1 MLGSL
6 EARPAD
12 PLLSLIRLFD
22 ADPRTDKIDLGVGVY
37 RDADGRT
44 PVMAAVKAAEVRL
57 VDLQDSKSYLGAEG
71 DTGFVE
77 AMANLAL
84 GPMAMRKSYAGLQTP
99 GGTGALRLLLEL
111 WLRANPGGTVW
122 LGIPSWPVHET
133 MIRRI
138 GARLKTYITYDR
150 IAQKAC
156 PDALLAAISSAK
168 ADDLFLLHGCCHNP
182 SGADPD
188 IALWQT
194 IGEALSKSGAT
205 ALVDLAYQG
214 LGAGLDED
222 AAGLRILLDL
232 VPELLLAYSCDKN
245 FGLYRDRVGAAFVFS
260 NKAVH
265 LEIAKGHL
273 AEIARSCWSMPP
285 DHGGALVRLIMADPG
300 LKALWES
307 ELEQMAQRIRTL
319 RNRLAQYGTVG
330 KFEFERL
337 IDEKGMFALLPT
349 TPEEVAKLRNA
360 RGIFMVEA
368 GRINLAGL
376 KESDCDR
383 FVQAIRSLV

>member
-22 ADPRTDKIDLGVGVY
+22 ADPRSDKIDLGVGVY

-57 VDLQDSKSYLGAEG
+57 VNLQDSKSYLGAEG

-138 GARLKTYITYDR
+138 GARLKTYTTYDR

-168 ADDLFLLHGCCHNP
+168 SDDLFLLHGCCHNP

-319 RNRLAQYGTVG
+319 RNRLAQYGTIG

-376 KESDCDR
+376 KESDCGR